1 MYATIRKY
9 EAEQSAIDEIKQRV
23 EHDFVPLISPIKGFL
38 GYYWVDSEDGF
49 ASFSLFEDRAG
60 AEESNR
66 VAETWV
72 KGVLSQFVRNQVEI
86 TSGEV
91 LISEAR

>member
-9 EAEQSAIDEIKQRV
+9 EADQSSILEIKRRV
-23 EHDFVPLISPIKGFL
+23 EHDFVPILSRIKGFL

-49 ASFSLFEDRAG
+49 ASFSLFEDKAG

-66 VAETWV
+66 VAQTWV
-72 KGVLSQFVRNQVEI
+72 SGILSQFVTSEVEI

-91 LISEAR
+91 LISEGH

>member
-9 EAEQSAIDEIKQRV
+9 EADQSSIPEIKRRV
-23 EHDFVPLISPIKGFL
+23 EHDFVPLLSRIKGFL

-49 ASFSLFEDRAG
+49 ASFSLFEDKAG
-60 AEESNR
+60 AAESNR
-66 VAETWV
+66 VAQTWV
-72 KGVLSQFVRNQVEI
+72 KGILSQFVTSEVEI

-91 LISEAR
+91 LISESH

>member
-1 MYATIRKY
+1 MYATMRKY
-9 EAEQSAIDEIKQRV
+9 VADASAISEIKGRV
-23 EHDFVPLISPIKGFL
+23 EHDFVPLISRIKGFL

-49 ASFSLFEDRAG
+49 ASFSLYEDKNG

-72 KGVLSQFVRNQVEI
+72 KDILRPFIRDEVEV

-91 LISEAR
+91 LISEGR

>member
-9 EAEQSAIDEIKQRV
+9 EADFASISEIKRRV
-23 EHDFVPLISPIKGFL
+23 EHDFVPLISRIRGFL

-49 ASFSLFEDRAG
+49 ASFSLYEDKTG

-66 VAETWV
+66 VAGSWV
-72 KGVLSQFVRNQVEI
+72 NDILRQFIKSEVEV

-91 LISEAR
+91 LISEDR